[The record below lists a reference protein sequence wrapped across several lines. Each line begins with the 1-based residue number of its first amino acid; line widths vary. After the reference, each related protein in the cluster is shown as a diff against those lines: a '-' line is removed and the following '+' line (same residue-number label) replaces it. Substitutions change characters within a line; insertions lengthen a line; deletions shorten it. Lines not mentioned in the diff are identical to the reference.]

1 MTRPESD
8 ESITASLWVVLAR
21 AYRSV
26 AAYAEQSVAKSGIC
40 MSDFMVLEALLHKGP
55 MTLINLCDV
64 VLIQGA
70 GMTAAVDRLE
80 KKKWVERV
88 PDETDRRARFVQ
100 LTAEGTSNAKSLYR
114 RHLKD
119 LDELFG
125 YLPIVDRMEARKTLK
140 TIGRVAH
147 DRVVNGPL
155 DKQHLSKKRLKQVPE
170 DI

>member
-1 MTRPESD
+1 MRPESD

-21 AYRSV
+21 AYRAV
-26 AAYAEQSVAKSGIC
+26 AAYAEQSVATSNIC
-40 MSDFMVLEALLHKGP
+40 MSDFMILEALLHKGP
-55 MTLINLCDV
+55 MTLKDLCNV

-88 PDETDRRARFVQ
+88 PDETDRRARVVR
-100 LTAEGTSNAKSLYR
+100 LTADGTSNAQNLYR

-125 YLPIVDRMEARKTLK
+125 YLPIVDRMTTRDTLK
-140 TIGRVAH
+140 TIGRCAH
-147 DRVVNGPL
+147 DRLVNGPL
-155 DKQHLSKKRLKQVPE
+155 DMQRLKKRLKRVPE

>member
-1 MTRPESD
+1 MSD
-8 ESITASLWVVLAR
+8 TNQISAAKLWLTLAR
-21 AYRSV
+21 ASSAMGTYIERSFG
-26 AAYAEQSVAKSGIC
+26 QRGFC
-40 MSDFMVLEALLHKGP
+40 LTDFMILEALLHKGP
-55 MTLINLCDV
+55 MTMSTLCDV

-88 PDETDRRARFVQ
+88 PDETDRRARVVR

-114 RHLKD
+114 RHLRD

-125 YLPIVDRMEARKTLK
+125 YLPIVERMEARETLK

-155 DKQHLSKKRLKQVPE
+155 DMQRLKKRLKRVPE

>member
-1 MTRPESD
+1 MRPESD

-26 AAYAEQSVAKSGIC
+26 AAYAEQSVAKFNIC
-40 MSDFMVLEALLHKGP
+40 MSDFMILEALLHKGP
-55 MTLINLCDV
+55 MTMSTLCDV

-88 PDETDRRARFVQ
+88 PDETDRRARVVR
-100 LTAEGTSNAKSLYR
+100 LTTEGTSNAKSLYR

-125 YLPIVDRMEARKTLK
+125 YLPIVDRMTTRDTLK
-140 TIGRVAH
+140 TIGWCAH
-147 DRVVNGPL
+147 DRLVNGPL

>member
-1 MTRPESD
+1 MRPESD

-26 AAYAEQSVAKSGIC
+26 AAYAEQSVAKFGIC
-40 MSDFMVLEALLHKGP
+40 MSDFMILEALLHKGP
-55 MTLINLCDV
+55 MTMSDLCNA

-70 GMTAAVDRLE
+70 GMTAAADRLE
-80 KKKWVERV
+80 KKKWIERV
-88 PDETDRRARFVQ
+88 ADETDRRARVVR
-100 LTAEGTSNAKSLYR
+100 LTKEGTSAAKTLYR
-114 RHLKD
+114 RHVRD

-125 YLPIVDRMEARKTLK
+125 YLGIVDRLDARNTLK
-140 TIGRVAH
+140 TIARVAH

-155 DKQHLSKKRLKQVPE
+155 DKQHLSKKSLKHVPE

>member
-1 MTRPESD
+1 MRPESD

-21 AYRSV
+21 AYRAV
-26 AAYAEQSVAKSGIC
+26 AAYAERSVETSNIC

-55 MTLINLCDV
+55 MTLKDLCDV

-80 KKKWVERV
+80 KMKWVERV
-88 PDETDRRARFVQ
+88 PDETDRRARLVR
-100 LTAEGTSNAKSLYR
+100 LTVEGTSNAKSLYR

-125 YLPIVDRMEARKTLK
+125 YLPIVDRLTTRNTLK
-140 TIGRVAH
+140 TIGWCAH
-147 DRVVNGPL
+147 DRLVNGPL

>member
-1 MTRPESD
+1 MRPESD

-26 AAYAEQSVAKSGIC
+26 AAYAEQSVAKFGIC
-40 MSDFMVLEALLHKGP
+40 MSDFMILEALLHKGP
-55 MTLINLCDV
+55 MTMSDLCNV

-88 PDETDRRARFVQ
+88 PDETDRRGRVVR

-114 RHLKD
+114 RHLRD

-125 YLPIVDRMEARKTLK
+125 YLPIVERMEARDTLK
-140 TIGRVAH
+140 TIGLCAH

-155 DKQHLSKKRLKQVPE
+155 DMQRLKKRLKRVPE

>member
-1 MTRPESD
+1 MT
-8 ESITASLWVVLAR
+8 
-21 AYRSV
+21 
-26 AAYAEQSVAKSGIC
+26 
-40 MSDFMVLEALLHKGP
+40 MSD
-55 MTLINLCDV
+55 LCNV

-80 KKKWVERV
+80 KKKWVERA
-88 PDETDRRARFVQ
+88 PDETDRRARVVR
-100 LTAEGTSNAKSLYR
+100 LTVEGTSNAKSLYR

-125 YLPIVDRMEARKTLK
+125 YLPILDRINARDTLK
-140 TIGRVAH
+140 TIGWCAH

-155 DKQHLSKKRLKQVPE
+155 DMQRLKKRLKQVPE